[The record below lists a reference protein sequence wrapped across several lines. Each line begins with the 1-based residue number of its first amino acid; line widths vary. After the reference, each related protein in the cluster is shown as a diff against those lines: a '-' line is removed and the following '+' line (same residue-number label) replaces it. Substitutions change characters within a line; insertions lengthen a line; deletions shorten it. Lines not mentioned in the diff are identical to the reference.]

1 MPPIVGSSSLL
12 CLGSIPSWLCSSTN
26 SQQRCSL
33 GSFLSNVRC
42 GRTIAPFSERHC
54 LSPQPQLG
62 GAFLLHMEE
71 KKPYGLRRTRAA
83 ARDVYI
89 CERFVKGFTR
99 VNGLG
104 FATLQSSNDASLEHI
119 HKDISVMS
127 MGRSDLSRREKDY
140 FNQTFSPTHI
150 GKIFRIRGVSLHR
163 QGLTY
168 RRGHPRK
175 KI

>member
-1 MPPIVGSSSLL
+1 
-12 CLGSIPSWLCSSTN
+12 
-26 SQQRCSL
+26 
-33 GSFLSNVRC
+33 
-42 GRTIAPFSERHC
+42 
-54 LSPQPQLG
+54 
-62 GAFLLHMEE
+62 MEE

-140 FNQTFSPTHI
+140 FNQTFSPKHI
-150 GKIFRIRGVSLHR
+150 GKIFRL
-163 QGLTY
+163 Q
-168 RRGHPRK
+168 RRLIAPPRVDLPK
-175 KI
+175 RPPEKENLGETCPHLSCAPGKEPSR